1 MAGISKK
8 RVKTKKG
15 EVVKYTIT
23 YYDIFGKQHT
33 SGIYDTIKEAKKNLH
48 KFDKKETVNGN
59 VTYGDIFK
67 SFLQRC
73 ENKCSYGTNLN
84 YNNVY
89 SRYLE
94 KFNNIQY
101 EKINSLEWQNYFDDL
116 KENESPHTINYA
128 ISFARSACNYA
139 IKHLLIENNVFNK
152 VDKIKTPK
160 ADINHLT
167 LKELRSIL
175 EVCKNY
181 YPQYFALLYTF
192 IGTGAREGEIF
203 ALTKQDFNPIEKTL
217 KINKQ
222 FTRSRLFYHPKTQTS
237 NRTIYL
243 FNDLNEVLKEHIKQ
257 LPADCELLFPNTKG
271 NYQHASNFRK
281 RFFRPLLKLCGIEKR
296 VRVHDLRGSY
306 TDMTLSS
313 GLSVKF
319 TQNQLGHSKSQTT
332 LDNYARNN
340 NDMIELAMA
349 KIDNIFIKKYE
360 QNMSKKE
367 NAQNKNIIQ
376 FPKRFVDN
384 AF

>member
-8 RVKTKKG
+8 KVKTKKG
-15 EVVKYTIT
+15 EVIKYTIT

-48 KFDKKETVNGN
+48 KFDKKDIMNGN

-67 SFLQRC
+67 SFLKRC

-84 YNNVY
+84 YNTVY
-89 SRYLE
+89 SKYLE

-101 EKINSLEWQNYFDDL
+101 EKINSLEWQNYFDEL
-116 KENESPHTINYA
+116 KENASPHTINYT
-128 ISFARSACNYA
+128 ISFARSASNYA
-139 IKHLLIENNVFNK
+139 IKHLIIDNNVFNK
-152 VDKIKTPK
+152 VDKIKTPN

-167 LKELRSIL
+167 LDELRRVL
-175 EVCKNY
+175 EVCKKV
-181 YPQYFALLYTF
+181 YPQYYILLYTF

-203 ALTKQDFNPIEKTL
+203 ALTKQDFNPVEKTL
-217 KINKQ
+217 KIDKQ
-222 FTRSRLFYHPKTQTS
+222 FTRGRLFLHPKTQSS
-237 NRTIYL
+237 NRTIYI
-243 FNDLNEVLKEHIKQ
+243 FDDLNEILTEHVNK
-257 LPADCELLFPNTKG
+257 LPADCELIFPNSKG

-281 RFFRPLLKLCGIEKR
+281 RFFKPLLKLCGIEKR
-296 VRVHDLRGSY
+296 IRVHDLRGSY

-319 TQNQLGHSKSQTT
+319 TQNQLGHSKSKTT

-340 NDMIELAMA
+340 QDMISLAMS
-349 KIDNIFIKKYE
+349 KIDNIFTKKCE
-360 QNMSKKE
+360 QNVSKKE

-376 FPKRFVDN
+376 FPKRLVDN